1 MENRWFQRTPARI
14 NVMIQYAPLGLVSG
28 VTENISCLG
37 MYIHTNSIILSCE
50 ENVDLSFRF
59 PDNADGELFSIEAEI
74 VHSDEKGAGLQFM
87 DFQLMLPTGQLPGN
101 PIAYPS

>member
-28 VTENISCLG
+28 VSKDISCLG
-37 MYIHTNSIILSCE
+37 MYIHTRSIILSCE
-50 ENVDLSFRF
+50 ESVDVSFRF
-59 PDNADGELFSIEAEI
+59 PDDESGELFSLEAEI
-74 VHSDEKGAGLQFM
+74 VHSDEQGAGIQFL

-101 PIAYPS
+101 PTPYPT